1 MNTAYF
7 TTGDE
12 LIQIVAPDGA
22 RAEAS
27 EFSESVADI
36 TTDKLCDLYEDLVV
50 VRRID
55 AEATALQRQGE
66 LGTVGA
72 AARAGGSSGRLRASA
87 AQ

>member
-22 RAEAS
+22 RAEPS

-55 AEATALQRQGE
+55 A
-66 LGTVGA
+66 
-72 AARAGGSSGRLRASA
+72 
-87 AQ
+87 